1 MAGFAPSEPI
11 PHQISRGSCTT
22 IPCHQQR
29 AAVSPRLCKRTS
41 LKPIPQESTLTIFLG
56 GYEGVSQVYIAN
68 PAFSYAPPPPSSW
81 APALEADLQQQV
93 NMPLLCFLQSA
104 SYSAELIRVR
114 LRCLHFLQAI
124 AHSKKCGS
132 RSDQGCRG
140 GGLPTVLGQNLFA
153 SSTSK

>member
-41 LKPIPQESTLTIFLG
+41 FKPIPQESTLTIFLG

-68 PAFSYAPPPPSSW
+68 PAFSYAHPPPPLFLGACLRGRLAAAGQHASIVFSSICI
-81 APALEADLQQQV
+81 
-93 NMPLLCFLQSA
+93 LLCRAYQGSSA
-104 SYSAELIRVR
+104 
-114 LRCLHFLQAI
+114 
-124 AHSKKCGS
+124 
-132 RSDQGCRG
+132 
-140 GGLPTVLGQNLFA
+140 LPTFPPGH
-153 SSTSK
+153 STFQEVWLKE